1 MLIRPIAHYPLR
13 ITLLRFHSLAHHA
26 DTPTVN
32 LITSSL
38 PDAAPS
44 DEQASSPPAVW
55 ARGLTRVFGKQTAV
69 DNVDL
74 AIQPGEFYGLLG
86 QNGAGKTTTIK
97 LIVGLLRPNSGTGGI
112 GEFDTW
118 REPLEV
124 KRRIGVLPEEFN
136 LYERLTGAELLD
148 FTAAMHGL
156 DRTDAAVRRD
166 ELLAMLDLEEAA
178 GKLVGDYSRGMRKKV
193 ALAAAI
199 IHRPPVLF
207 LDEPFEGVDPVS
219 ARLIQGLLRRYTA
232 QGATIVFSSHEMY
245 LVERLCTRIGIMQR
259 GRMVIESTPQELCE
273 KMGVESVEDAFIL
286 AVGGDLH
293 NEGLTWLDGS
303 AGSKHV

>member
-1 MLIRPIAHYPLR
+1 M
-13 ITLLRFHSLAHHA
+13 T
-26 DTPTVN
+26 TPW
-32 LITSSL
+32 SH
-38 PDAAPS
+38 AAPTQTDS
-44 DEQASSPPAVW
+44 HATNAGSPSPAVW
-55 ARGLTRVFGKQTAV
+55 ASGLVRRFGKETAV
-69 DNVDL
+69 DHVDL
-74 AIQPGEFYGLLG
+74 AIQAGEFYGLLG

-97 LIVGLLRPNSGTGGI
+97 MIVGLLRPNEGTAGI

-118 REPLEV
+118 KQPLEV

-148 FTAAMHGL
+148 FTAAMHSL
-156 DRTDAAVRRD
+156 TRHETVARRD
-166 ELLAMLDLEEAA
+166 ELLELLDLTEAA

-219 ARLIQGLLRRYTA
+219 ARLIQDLLRRYTA

-259 GRMVIESTPQELCE
+259 GRMVIEDTPLGLRGR
-273 KMGVESVEDAFIL
+273 MGAESVEDAFIL
-286 AVGGDLH
+286 AVGGDIST
-293 NEGLTWLDGS
+293 EGLAWLRNSSG
-303 AGSKHV
+303 

>member
-1 MLIRPIAHYPLR
+1 MNLVTSPL
-13 ITLLRFHSLAHHA
+13 A
-26 DTPTVN
+26 N
-32 LITSSL
+32 
-38 PDAAPS
+38 AAPS
-44 DEQASSPPAVW
+44 SPANPPPAVW
-55 ARGLTRVFGKQTAV
+55 ARSLTRVFGKETAV
-69 DNVDL
+69 DRVDL
-74 AIQPGEFYGLLG
+74 AINPGEFYGLLG

-97 LIVGLLRPNSGTGGI
+97 MIVGLLRPNGGTGGI

-118 REPLEV
+118 KDPLEV

-148 FTAAMHGL
+148 FTSAMHGL
-156 DRTDAAVRRD
+156 DREEATTRRD
-166 ELLAMLDLEEAA
+166 ELLAMLDLEEAS

-219 ARLIQGLLRRYTA
+219 ARLIQDLLRRYTA

-245 LVERLCTRIGIMQR
+245 LVERLCTRIGIMQK
-259 GRMVIESTPQELCE
+259 GRMVIESTPQGLCE
-273 KMGVESVEDAFIL
+273 EMGVDSVEDAFIL
-286 AVGGDLH
+286 AVGGALRS
-293 NEGLTWLDGS
+293 EGVTWLDGS
-303 AGSKHV
+303 AGSRPA

>member
-1 MLIRPIAHYPLR
+1 M
-13 ITLLRFHSLAHHA
+13 A
-26 DTPTVN
+26 DTAPVN
-32 LITSSL
+32 LTAFPLS
-38 PDAAPS
+38 AATADGQVP
-44 DEQASSPPAVW
+44 PPAVW
-55 ARGLTRVFGKQTAV
+55 ARSLTRVFGKETAV
-69 DNVDL
+69 DRIDL

-97 LIVGLLRPNSGTGGI
+97 MIVGLLRPNQGTAGI

-118 REPLEV
+118 RQPLEV
-124 KRRIGVLPEEFN
+124 KKRIGVLPEEFN

-148 FTAAMHGL
+148 FTSAMHGL
-156 DRTDAAVRRD
+156 EREDAAVRRD

-178 GKLVGDYSRGMRKKV
+178 GKLIGDYSRGMRKKV

-219 ARLIQGLLRRYTA
+219 ARLIQDLLRRYTA

-259 GRMVIESTPQELCE
+259 GRMVVESTPQELRE
-273 KMGVESVEDAFIL
+273 AMGVDSVEDAFIL
-286 AVGGDLH
+286 AVGGTVRR
-293 NEGLTWLDGS
+293 EGVTWLDGS
-303 AGSKHV
+303 AGSRPA

>member
-1 MLIRPIAHYPLR
+1 MTAPWSNAA
-13 ITLLRFHSLAHHA
+13 TSLSEAG
-26 DTPTVN
+26 
-32 LITSSL
+32 S
-38 PDAAPS
+38 PDGAGSTA
-44 DEQASSPPAVW
+44 PAVW
-55 ARGLTRVFGKQTAV
+55 ARGLVRRFGKETAV
-69 DNVDL
+69 DHVDL

-97 LIVGLLRPNSGTGGI
+97 LIVGLLRPNEGTGGI
-112 GEFDTW
+112 GAFDTW
-118 REPLEV
+118 KHPLEV
-124 KRRIGVLPEEFN
+124 KKRIGVLPEEFN

-156 DRTDAAVRRD
+156 TRTEAVARRE
-166 ELLAMLDLEEAA
+166 ELLSLLDLTEAA

-219 ARLIQGLLRRYTA
+219 ARLIQDLLRRYTG

-259 GRMVIESTPQELCE
+259 GRMVIEDTPQGLCRR
-273 KMGVESVEDAFIL
+273 MGVDTVEDAFIL
-286 AVGGDLH
+286 AVGGETST
-293 NEGLTWLDGS
+293 EGLAWLRNS
-303 AGSKHV
+303 AG